1 MRRNSKIINVFRCKQ
16 TAQGT
21 IWATDDGCP
30 MVGTVDKYGNQWVSI
45 ANTGPTGTSITAAPA
60 AATQATVTQAAA
72 GIGLSNV
79 AQTISASI
87 AAVNAQPILTLV
99 LRDGATGVGPII
111 WQINMGP
118 VLAGDSK
125 QFTANVNIPGSAN
138 TAMTLEFT
146 AAPAAGNFETVALT
160 SYVK

>member
-1 MRRNSKIINVFRCKQ
+1 VRRNSKIINVFRCKQ

-45 ANTGPTGTSITAAPA
+45 ANTGPTGTTIFSAPA
-60 AATQATVTQAAA
+60 AATQATVTQPAA
-72 GIGLSNV
+72 GLGLRNV
-79 AQTISASI
+79 AQTITYSV
-87 AAVNAQPILTLV
+87 AAVAAQPVLNLV
-99 LRDGATGVGPII
+99 LRDGASGVGTIIWQTTVGPIPI
-111 WQINMGP
+111 G
-118 VLAGDSK
+118 ASK
-125 QFTANVNIPGSAN
+125 EGSISVNIPGSTN